1 MFLSSRGESWR
12 FSSRTKEIVTSPSTM
27 ADRAKNKHAGSFP
40 GARKKMQSA
49 KRQIVAWSVW
59 RRAVTSGAD
68 DRLTHN
74 FRSEARGSIDQTLWN
89 SKKLQ
94 SSCRDIR
101 TFSVSCL
108 FSLTRSIRIAVFYEK
123 RPLPDETMEK
133 RRKARRV
140 HRNVYRILFL
150 LFFFLNVR
158 LSCLPFSKS
167 ITDREVNKTDRFGF
181 PFTNEYFIGRCYWLR
196 IWYIA
201 ASRKEAFFRWRRK
214 KYTFPWLITVS
225 WRCCAPFGDS

>member
-123 RPLPDETMEK
+123 RPLRDETMEK

-167 ITDREVNKTDRFGF
+167 ITDREVNKTD
-181 PFTNEYFIGRCYWLR
+181 L
-196 IWYIA
+196 
-201 ASRKEAFFRWRRK
+201 S
-214 KYTFPWLITVS
+214 VS
-225 WRCCAPFGDS
+225 LLQTSILLVDVIDLGSDI

>member
-1 MFLSSRGESWR
+1 M
-12 FSSRTKEIVTSPSTM
+12 
-27 ADRAKNKHAGSFP
+27 
-40 GARKKMQSA
+40 
-49 KRQIVAWSVW
+49 W

-123 RPLPDETMEK
+123 RPLRDETMEK

-181 PFTNEYFIGRCYWLR
+181 PFTNEYFIGRCY
-196 IWYIA
+196 
-201 ASRKEAFFRWRRK
+201 
-214 KYTFPWLITVS
+214 
-225 WRCCAPFGDS
+225 

>member
-1 MFLSSRGESWR
+1 
-12 FSSRTKEIVTSPSTM
+12 M

-123 RPLPDETMEK
+123 RPLRDETREK
-133 RRKARRV
+133 EKESKTRTSKCISDTFSSFFLSKRSF
-140 HRNVYRILFL
+140 ILFTI
-150 LFFFLNVR
+150 FQKHYR
-158 LSCLPFSKS
+158 
-167 ITDREVNKTDRFGF
+167 
-181 PFTNEYFIGRCYWLR
+181 
-196 IWYIA
+196 
-201 ASRKEAFFRWRRK
+201 
-214 KYTFPWLITVS
+214 S
-225 WRCCAPFGDS
+225 WG